1 MCAYSV
7 TQSCLTLCNPVD
19 CSLPGFSIH
28 GILQARILEW
38 VPMPSYRGSSW
49 PRDQTRV
56 SSISCTAGRFFTA
69 HSPGEHRHNNNYLKC
84 KWPKCSNQ
92 KTQNGYKNKTPICA
106 IYKRSTLDLSTN
118 TDWKRKARKRYSMQ
132 TEIKG
137 KQVQQ
142 HSYQIKQI
150 HVDVRQ
156 RPTQYSGAIILQLKI
171 NNSLNVNLV
180 KTKQSYFSSNSAKC
194 TLLHF

>member
-1 MCAYSV
+1 MCV
-7 TQSCLTLCNPVD
+7 HTQSLSHVWLFATLWTVACQV
-19 CSLPGFSIH
+19 SLSMGFSRQEYWS
-28 GILQARILEW
+28 GSPGPPTGDPPDPRTKPVSPPSLALQADSLLLIHLGSTDITIIILNVNGLN
-38 VPMPSYRGSSW
+38 VP
-49 PRDQTRV
+49 T
-56 SSISCTAGRFFTA
+56 
-69 HSPGEHRHNNNYLKC
+69 
-84 KWPKCSNQ
+84 
-92 KTQNGYKNKTPICA
+92 KTQNGYKNKTPTCA

-132 TEIKG
+132 TEIKR
-137 KQVQQ
+137 KQIK
-142 HSYQIKQI
+142 HSHQIKQI